1 MIFDKFLIENLSN
14 FMGVNESPKNL
25 DEVYSIFE
33 NISNGL
39 ENNDLK
45 SQLIGNVFYYFISAK
60 EIRDRK
66 VSSRVFEDLIAS
78 LLKGTVLD
86 EESKPNPLIP
96 DYIFEYDTIF
106 EEQCLHFKF
115 SIAQDLAGNKREK
128 ADNKFGDYSLS
139 IKTLKGKLYDEELKA
154 IDNSYN
160 KELNIGSLSYRAL
173 LVGLLS
179 RDELLALSDRKG
191 GLGSK
196 GQLIKS
202 IYNPLKENNQW
213 DNFINRLEK
222 FLKYVYSG
230 SDFLIVFKS
239 GYKMELV
246 FIKEEDFIDELI
258 AIAREDYDTFFS
270 VFYRWENNNLRIH
283 YSTLFERLEDKNKIK
298 KITLKFDKSVKNYEL
313 KIKINKIKEF
323 IKESFDI

>member
-14 FMGVNESPKNL
+14 FIGVNESPKNL

-45 SQLIGNVFYYFISAK
+45 SQLIGNVFYYFISSK

-66 VSSRVFEDLIAS
+66 VTSRVFEDLVAS

-106 EEQCLHFKF
+106 EEQCIHFSF

-139 IKTLKGKLYDEELKA
+139 IKTLKGKLYDDKLEL

-179 RDELLALSDRKG
+179 NDELLALSDRKG

-196 GQLIKS
+196 TQLIKS
-202 IYNPLKENNQW
+202 LYHPLKENNKW
-213 DNFINRLEK
+213 DDFINRLEK
-222 FLKYVYSG
+222 FLKYVYFG

-239 GYKMELV
+239 GYKMELI

-258 AIAREDYDTFFS
+258 ALAREDYNTFFS
-270 VFYRWENNNLRIH
+270 VFYRWENNNLRIQ
-283 YSTLFERLEDKNKIK
+283 YSTLFKRLEDENKIK
-298 KITLKFDKSVKNYEL
+298 KITLKFDKSVENYEL